1 MLASPRMLRALVIV
15 LSLAA
20 CGASSH
26 GTTVPIEPSPSLV
39 ERGPP
44 AQCDQGTLPRPDQP
58 GCLAGAVT
66 VDGAARGPAWVWV
79 DDVFEHAPA
88 TNTARILMKDQTF
101 WPDVLV
107 VRAGTKVE
115 FPNGDE
121 VLHNVFSSTPGAVF
135 DLGLYR
141 EGASEGHVML
151 RPGIVKVFC
160 NIHPKMA
167 SVVLV
172 VPGRLVAET
181 RDGRYVLGG
190 VPPGKHKVAVWT
202 LGAPQPKILDVTVFP
217 GATAEVDFTIATVP
231 DGQHRNKE
239 GMPYGSYD
247 K

>member
-1 MLASPRMLRALVIV
+1 MLASSRMLRALVIV
-15 LSLAA
+15 TCLGA
-20 CGASSH
+20 CGTLPH
-26 GTTVPIEPSPSLV
+26 GATTLPEPSPSLV

-44 AQCDQGTLPRPDQP
+44 AQCDAGTLPRPDQP

-66 VDGAARGPAWVWV
+66 VEGAARGPAWVWV
-79 DDVFEHAPA
+79 DDVFEVAPP
-88 TNTARILMKDQTF
+88 TQTARILMKDQTF
-101 WPDVLV
+101 WPEVLV
-107 VRAGTKVE
+107 VRAGTRVE

-141 EGASEGHVML
+141 QGASEGHAVL
-151 RPGIVKVFC
+151 KPGIVKVFC

-167 SVVLV
+167 SVVVV
-172 VPGRLVAET
+172 VPGRLVTET
-181 RDGRYVLGG
+181 HDGRYVLGG

-202 LGAPQPKILDVTVFP
+202 LGAAEPKRLDVTVFP
-217 GATAEVDFTIATVP
+217 GATAEVDFTIAATP